1 MILIFSLLY
10 KCLAALGKQQAVMS
24 KSELRERKDRRRN
37 GKALVELGSFI
48 RPGNLTKVS
57 HLEDITQTIS

>member
-1 MILIFSLLY
+1 
-10 KCLAALGKQQAVMS
+10 MS